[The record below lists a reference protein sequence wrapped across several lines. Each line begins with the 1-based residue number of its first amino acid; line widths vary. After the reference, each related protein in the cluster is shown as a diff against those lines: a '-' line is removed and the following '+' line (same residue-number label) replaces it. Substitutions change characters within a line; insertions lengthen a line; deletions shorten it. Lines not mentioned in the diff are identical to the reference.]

1 MTRFFF
7 STDAKL
13 NKKCTLL
20 DISQRPIEAAP
31 DTQGTAALIGE
42 ANNPDPHSS
51 PRATP
56 EHLRSECD
64 EEMKEEKQE
73 EEVSKEKE
81 EESFEQ
87 SPTRMEMDQTESQ
100 LVGEQSMASEIW
112 TLCLV

>member
-1 MTRFFF
+1 
-7 STDAKL
+7 
-13 NKKCTLL
+13 
-20 DISQRPIEAAP
+20 
-31 DTQGTAALIGE
+31 
-42 ANNPDPHSS
+42 
-51 PRATP
+51 
-56 EHLRSECD
+56 
-64 EEMKEEKQE
+64 MKEEKQE